1 MDVKLGVKSI
11 LEKIKTLSIFGGKGL
26 IGFDIGNSSLKA
38 VYLKKE
44 PGGWKVIDYFYDEF
58 SPVLRR
64 DITSPE
70 RREEILRKLKNVFSS
85 KFPKIKKVST
95 SVSGNQVI
103 VRNVKFPKMAPQ
115 DLEKTIQY
123 EAEPYIAFDIRD
135 VYLSTQIL
143 KDVIEEDQPKMETIL
158 VAAKREFIDDR
169 ISIFQEVGVMP
180 VVIDVDAFAVIN
192 LYEANHDSFYG
203 ENILFLDIGA
213 GTTNLT
219 ITENGYP
226 KIVRDLFTGSNEIT
240 NAIATSLRIDFED
253 AEELKKKYGI
263 VSTLELDE
271 MENPEEAEQVSSII
285 TNTIDDILSDVRR
298 SLDYFN
304 TISETGGDVSKV
316 VLSGGGAKLRNLIN
330 YIHLQLNIP
339 CEIINPWKNIEMA
352 EDAFLKEH
360 TPEFAVALGL
370 ALRREK
376 DTK

>member
-1 MDVKLGVKSI
+1 MEANLDLKGI
-11 LEKIKTLSIFGGKGL
+11 FEKIKSLSIFGSKDL
-26 IGFDIGNSSLKA
+26 IGFDIGNASLKA
-38 VYLKKE
+38 IYLKKE
-44 PGGWKVIDYFYDEF
+44 QEGWRVVDYFYEEL
-58 SPVLRR
+58 SPALRK

-70 RREEILRKLKNVFSS
+70 RREEILKKLKNVFSTKFS
-85 KFPKIKKVST
+85 KVKKVAT

-135 VYLSTQIL
+135 VYLSTHIL
-143 KDVIEEDQPKMETIL
+143 KDVIEEEQPKMETIL
-158 VAAKREFIDDR
+158 VAAKRDFIDDR
-169 ISIFQEVGVMP
+169 ISIFQEAGVMP
-180 VVIDVDAFAVIN
+180 VIIDVDAFAVIN
-192 LYEANHDSFYG
+192 LYEANYDSFYG

-213 GTTNLT
+213 GTTNLI

-226 KIVRDLFTGSNEIT
+226 KVVRDLFTGSNEIT
-240 NAIATSLRIDFED
+240 NSIATALRVDFED

-271 MENPEEAEQVSSII
+271 MENPDEAEQVSGII
-285 TNTIDDILSDVRR
+285 TNSIDDILSDARR

-339 CEIINPWKNIEMA
+339 CEIIDPWKNIST
-352 EDAFLKEH
+352 EDSFLKEH

-370 ALRREK
+370 SLRREK
-376 DTK
+376 DTR